1 MNKITINE
9 EIEKV
14 ELRQLKPGQIFEY
27 NTNYYMKMKSL
38 GTDFVRDVG
47 SNMFICE
54 LDTGNMT
61 LLNSTVKV
69 KPIYGKVE
77 ILVGGV

>member
-1 MNKITINE
+1 MNKIIINE

-14 ELRQLKPGQIFEY
+14 ELSQLKPGQIFEY
-27 NTNYYMKMKSL
+27 NKNYYMRMKSL
-38 GTDFVRDVG
+38 DADYVRDVD
-47 SNMFICE
+47 SYMFICE

-61 LLNSTVKV
+61 LMNRTNKV

-77 ILVGGV
+77 ILV

>member
-27 NTNYYMKMKSL
+27 NTNYYMKMDPL
-38 GTDFVRDVG
+38 GEDFVRDVG
-47 SNMFICE
+47 SKTFICGLIAGSMCL
-54 LDTGNMT
+54 LDSKT
-61 LLNSTVKV
+61 KV

-77 ILVGGV
+77 IIV

>member
-27 NTNYYMKMKSL
+27 NTSYYMRMINL
-38 GTDFVRDVG
+38 ETDFVRDVG

-54 LDTGNMT
+54 LSTGNMG
-61 LLNSTVKV
+61 LLNTKTKV

-77 ILVGGV
+77 ILV